1 MNKQEFLEQLRRGI
15 SGLPQE
21 DIEER
26 LTFYSEMI
34 DDRIEEGL
42 SENEAV
48 SEIGSVDTV
57 ISQILEDTPLVKL
70 VKQKIRPKKR
80 ISAWEIV
87 FLILGSPIWL
97 SLIIA
102 AFAVVISVYAAV
114 WSLIIALWSVFV
126 SLAAAALGGAAGGI
140 WFAVTA
146 KAVTGLAAAGT
157 GVFCAGLSVFM
168 FFACKAATKGIL
180 LLTKK
185 AALGIKGCFIN
196 RREA

>member
-87 FLILGSPIWL
+87 LLILGSPIWL

-126 SLAAAALGGAAGGI
+126 SLAVAALGGAAGGI

-185 AALGIKGCFIN
+185 AALGIKGCFMN

>member
-87 FLILGSPIWL
+87 LLILGSPIWL

-126 SLAAAALGGAAGGI
+126 SLAVAALGGTAGGI

-157 GVFCAGLSVFM
+157 GIFCAGLSVFM
-168 FFACKAATKGIL
+168 FFGCKAATKGIL

-185 AALGIKGCFIN
+185 AALGIKGCFMN

>member
-57 ISQILEDTPLVKL
+57 ISQILDDTPLVKL
-70 VKQKIRPKKR
+70 VKQKMRPKKR
-80 ISAWEIV
+80 MNAWEIV

-126 SLAAAALGGAAGGI
+126 SLVAAALGGAAGGI

-185 AALGIKGCFIN
+185 AALGIKGCFMN

>member
-57 ISQILEDTPLVKL
+57 ISQILDDTPLVKL
-70 VKQKIRPKKR
+70 VKQKMRPKKR
-80 ISAWEIV
+80 MNAWEIV

-126 SLAAAALGGAAGGI
+126 SL
-140 WFAVTA
+140 V
-146 KAVTGLAAAGT
+146 AAAGT

-168 FFACKAATKGIL
+168 FFGCKAATNGIL

-185 AALGIKGCFIN
+185 AALGIKGCFMN

>member
-70 VKQKIRPKKR
+70 VKQKMRPKKR
-80 ISAWEIV
+80 MNAWEIV

-126 SLAAAALGGAAGGI
+126 SLVAAALGGAAGGI

-157 GVFCAGLSVFM
+157 GIFCAGLSVFM

-185 AALGIKGCFIN
+185 ATLGIKGCFMN

>member
-34 DDRIEEGL
+34 YDRIEEGL

-57 ISQILEDTPLVKL
+57 ISQILDDTPLVKL
-70 VKQKIRPKKR
+70 VKQKMRPKKR
-80 ISAWEIV
+80 MNAWEIV

-126 SLAAAALGGAAGGI
+126 SLVAAALGGAAGGI

-185 AALGIKGCFIN
+185 AALGIKGCFMN

>member
-57 ISQILEDTPLVKL
+57 ISQILDDTPLVKL
-70 VKQKIRPKKR
+70 VKQKMRPKKR
-80 ISAWEIV
+80 MNAWEIV

-126 SLAAAALGGAAGGI
+126 SLVAAALGGAAGGI

-157 GVFCAGLSVFM
+157 GIFCAGLSVFM
-168 FFACKAATKGIL
+168 FFACKAATNGIL

-185 AALGIKGCFIN
+185 AALGIKGCFMN

>member
-57 ISQILEDTPLVKL
+57 ISQILDDTPLVKL
-70 VKQKIRPKKR
+70 VKHKMRPKKR
-80 ISAWEIV
+80 MNAWEIV

-126 SLAAAALGGAAGGI
+126 SLVAAALGGAAGGI

-185 AALGIKGCFIN
+185 VALGIKGCFMN

>member
-87 FLILGSPIWL
+87 LLILGSPIWL

-185 AALGIKGCFIN
+185 AALGIKGCFMN

>member
-126 SLAAAALGGAAGGI
+126 SLVAAALGGAAGGI

-168 FFACKAATKGIL
+168 FFTCKAATNGIL

-185 AALGIKGCFIN
+185 VALGIKGCFMN

>member
-57 ISQILEDTPLVKL
+57 ISQILDDTPLVKL
-70 VKQKIRPKKR
+70 VKQKMRPKKR
-80 ISAWEIV
+80 MNAWEIV

-126 SLAAAALGGAAGGI
+126 SLVAAALGGAAGGI

-168 FFACKAATKGIL
+168 FFGCKAATNGIL

-185 AALGIKGCFIN
+185 AALGIKGCFMN

>member
-87 FLILGSPIWL
+87 LLILGSPIWL

-185 AALGIKGCFIN
+185 AALSIKGCFMN

>member
-57 ISQILEDTPLVKL
+57 ISQILDDTPLVKL
-70 VKQKIRPKKR
+70 VKQKMRPKKR
-80 ISAWEIV
+80 MNAWEIV
-87 FLILGSPIWL
+87 LLILGSPIWL

-126 SLAAAALGGAAGGI
+126 SLVAAALGGAAGGI

-168 FFACKAATKGIL
+168 FFGCKAATKGIL

-185 AALGIKGCFIN
+185 VALGIKGCFMN